1 MLLRKFSSCLAGL
14 CVAAAFGLVGL
25 NRADAQGFGNPVVI
39 DSGRHV
45 TGVEYDPWN
54 DQVTVHRHRDL
65 VRASAWD
72 PARGYVDPGS
82 LHYVD
87 RYVRDEYG
95 RLFREQGYKWTS
107 YGVPHGD
114 LTKTIVHGVP
124 GIGFSDSTRVL
135 YSRVPHSP
143 GVRFND
149 STRVQYSTRLPGAG
163 GVKIQDSTRVQYLR
177 KP

>member
-1 MLLRKFSSCLAGL
+1 MFLRKSSSRLVGV
-14 CVAAAFGLVGL
+14 CVAAAFASFGLPP
-25 NRADAQGFGNPVVI
+25 ADAQGFGNPVVI
-39 DSGRHV
+39 DTGRHV

-54 DQVTVHRHRDL
+54 DQLTVHRHRDL
-65 VRASAWD
+65 LRASAWD

-87 RYVRDEYG
+87 RYVRDQYG
-95 RLFREQGYKWTS
+95 RLYREQGYKWTS

-114 LTKTIVHGVP
+114 LTKTVVHGMP
-124 GIGFSDSTRVL
+124 GIGFNDSTRVQ
-135 YSRVPHSP
+135 YSTHFPPSP

-149 STRVQYSTRLPGAG
+149 STRVQYSRVPGAG
-163 GVKIQDSTRVQYLR
+163 GVRIQDSTRVQYLR

>member
-1 MLLRKFSSCLAGL
+1 MSLRRFSGHLAGV
-14 CVAAAFGLVGL
+14 CVAAVFAFAGI
-25 NRADAQGFGNPVVI
+25 RHADAQGFGNPVVI
-39 DSGRHV
+39 DTGRNV

-87 RYVRDEYG
+87 RYVRDQYG
-95 RLFREQGYKWTS
+95 RLYREQGYKWTS

-114 LTKTIVHGVP
+114 LTKTIVHCVL
-124 GIGFSDSTRVL
+124 GIGSK
-135 YSRVPHSP
+135 
-143 GVRFND
+143 D
-149 STRVQYSTRLPGAG
+149 STRVQYSTRFPHSPGVQVNRNGRSDQPAVSSSSPTTAGRLP
-163 GVKIQDSTRVQYLR
+163 
-177 KP
+177 